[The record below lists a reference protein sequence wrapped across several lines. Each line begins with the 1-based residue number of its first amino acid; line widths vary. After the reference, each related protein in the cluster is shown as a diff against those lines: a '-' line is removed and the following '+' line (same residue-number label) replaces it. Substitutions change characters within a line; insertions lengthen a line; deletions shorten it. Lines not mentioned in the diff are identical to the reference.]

1 MIHKSAPLIISLS
14 LLAGSAQASLIDRGG
29 GLIYDDVLDI
39 TWQQTV
45 NLASTQT
52 FGVTGISS
60 NGAMSWSTAH
70 NWISAMNSANYLGY
84 NDWRLPTTTPVNGF
98 YFDFELTYDGLSD
111 HGYNIIFGDNGIS
124 SEMGWMYYI
133 NLNNKALCDF
143 FGNCPQPGW
152 SPTPN
157 VTFTDGETG
166 LTKSFTV
173 NNLDGE
179 TIFWT
184 GVGNDDDASAWAF
197 RFNTG
202 NQHAR
207 VTSEDSL
214 WYAMA
219 VRDGDVAPVP
229 LPSTAWVFLSGLIGL
244 LGLNRRQTIT
254 FDKQERRGA

>member
-1 MIHKSAPLIISLS
+1 
-14 LLAGSAQASLIDRGG
+14 
-29 GLIYDDVLDI
+29 
-39 TWQQTV
+39 
-45 NLASTQT
+45 
-52 FGVTGISS
+52 
-60 NGAMSWSTAH
+60 MSWSTAL

-84 NDWRLPTTTPVNGF
+84 NDWRLPTTTPADGIDFN
-98 YFDFELTYDGLSD
+98 FELTYDGISD
-111 HGYNIIFGDNGIS
+111 HGYNGFS
-124 SEMGWMYYI
+124 SEMGWMYYK
-133 NLNNKALCDF
+133 NLNNKGLCDF
-143 FGNCPQPGW
+143 VGNCPQPGW
-152 SPTPN
+152 NPIPN

-166 LTKSFTV
+166 HPKSFVV

-179 TIFWT
+179 VIFWT
-184 GVGNDDDASAWAF
+184 GVGIDDSSAWAF

-202 NQHAR
+202 NQHGR

-254 FDKQERRGA
+254 LDKQTGGASISET

>member
-1 MIHKSAPLIISLS
+1 MINKPIPLLIILSSLAS
-14 LLAGSAQASLIDRGG
+14 SVQADLIDRGS
-29 GLIYDDVLDI
+29 GLIYDNTLDI

-60 NGAMSWSTAH
+60 NGAMSWSTAQS
-70 NWISAMNSANYLGY
+70 WITAMNDANYLGY

-98 YFDFELTYDGLSD
+98 DFDFELRYDGLSD
-111 HGYNIIFGDNGIS
+111 HGYNGIS
-124 SEMGWMYYI
+124 SEMGWMYYN
-133 NLNNKALCDF
+133 NLNNTGLCDF

-166 LTKSFTV
+166 LTKSFAV
-173 NNLDGE
+173 NNLNGE

-197 RFNTG
+197 RFNDG
-202 NQHAR
+202 NQHGR

-229 LPSTAWVFLSGLIGL
+229 LPVSAWLFMSGL
-244 LGLNRRQTIT
+244 LGMLSINRRKIT
-254 FDKQERRGA
+254 TLI